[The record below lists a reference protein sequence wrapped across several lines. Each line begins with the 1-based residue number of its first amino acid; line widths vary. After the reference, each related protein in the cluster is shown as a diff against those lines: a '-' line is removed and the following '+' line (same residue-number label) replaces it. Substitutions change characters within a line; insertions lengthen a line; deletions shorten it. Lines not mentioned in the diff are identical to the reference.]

1 MRKFMLLSVCML
13 FAFATFAQHPPVTK
27 ANYALAAR
35 FSPKKLSKMIFSTN
49 VDPHWLKNSEK
60 FWYVYETTEG
70 KKWYIVDPVKGEK
83 KVMFDNADLAAKI
96 TRVVKDPF
104 DAQNLGLD
112 SMRFVRDENWI
123 QFEVKSTQDEVKK
136 DSAATTTTG
145 RRGAGGAATASTTSK
160 KVFYFEYNLTT
171 GELVEL
177 PDFKKPKRKPNWAN
191 ISPDGNTIIFGKNYN
206 IYWMDKANYE
216 KALKNENDSTIVE
229 NALTKDGFDGYGYY
243 NDGNLSGS
251 GMTDEDKEKEAKRRR
266 PVFAL
271 WSPDSKYFS
280 MRRVDNRKVK
290 NLWVINSVANPR
302 PTLETYKYW
311 MPGEKEAPVDH
322 LYLFDITS
330 KTSKELNVSAFKD
343 QGVGTWAMPA
353 KVNTRDDDWR
363 PSIWLGTK
371 DKFYFTRTGRDQ
383 KRIDVCVVD
392 VATGTV
398 KALVEERFNSFIEV
412 NQIALVNGGKEFI
425 HWSERDGWAHFYLY
439 DENGKLK
446 NQITS
451 GAFHCE
457 DILGVDETKR
467 VLYFSANGKEAGE
480 DPYYLHAYRIN
491 FDGTGMK
498 LLNSGDF
505 DHAMRMNDGNSFF
518 IDNFSRV
525 NTVPKSVLYN
535 ADGKKIL
542 DLETADFTS
551 LFASGYKFPEIF
563 KAKADDGIT
572 DIYGVMYKP
581 FDFDSTKQYPLI
593 EYVYPGPQTEAV
605 NKAFG
610 RGFDRTDRLA
620 QMGFVV
626 ITLGNR
632 GGHPSRSKWYHNFG
646 YGNLR
651 DYGLADKKAVAE
663 QLADR
668 FKYIDINRVG
678 IHGHSGGGF
687 MSTAAMLVYPDFFK
701 VAVSSAGNHDNSV
714 YNRWWS
720 EQHHGVKEVIS
731 DKGDTSFLYSIEK
744 NPDLAKNLKG
754 KLMLSHGDIDNNVH
768 PANTIRMANAL
779 IRANKRF
786 DLVVLPGQRHGYGD
800 MTEYFFWRQADYFAE
815 HLLGDKTGRT
825 ETDIEEMN
833 KEVEQNG
840 RAGRRN

>member
-13 FAFATFAQHPPVTK
+13 FAFATIAQQTPVTK
-27 ANYALAAR
+27 ANYSLAAR
-35 FSPKKLSKMIFSTN
+35 FSPKKLGKMIFSTN

-60 FWYVYETTEG
+60 FWYMYETTEG

-83 KVMFDNADLAAKI
+83 KVLFDNADLAAKI
-96 TRVVKDPF
+96 TRIVKDPF

-136 DSAATTTTG
+136 DTATTG
-145 RRGAGGAATASTTSK
+145 RRGAAAGAAATPAK

-171 GELVEL
+171 GELIEL

-191 ISPDGNTIIFGKNYN
+191 LSPDGNTIVFGKNYN
-206 IYWMDKANYE
+206 VYWMDKANYE

-229 NALTKDGFDGYGYY
+229 NAITKDGFDGYGYY

-251 GMTDEDKEKEAKRRR
+251 GMTDDEKEKEAKRRR

-271 WSPDSKYFS
+271 WSPDSKYFTL
-280 MRRVDNRKVK
+280 RRVDNRKVK

-311 MPGEKEAPVDH
+311 MPGEKESPVDH
-322 LYLFDITS
+322 LYLVDVATKS
-330 KTSKELNVSAFKD
+330 SKELNVSAFKD
-343 QGVGTWAMPA
+343 QTVGSWATPA

-363 PSIWLGTK
+363 PSIWLGTNT
-371 DKFYFTRTGRDQ
+371 KFYFTRTGRDQ
-383 KRIDVCVVD
+383 KRIDICVVD
-392 VATGTV
+392 VTTGTV
-398 KALVEERFNSFIEV
+398 KTLVEERFNSFIEV

-446 NQITS
+446 NQITT

-457 DILGVDETKR
+457 DVLGVDETKR

-498 LLNSGDF
+498 LLNGGDF

-518 IDNFSRV
+518 IDNYSRV

-551 LFASGYKFPEIF
+551 LFASGYKFPEVF

-572 DIYGVMYKP
+572 DIYGTIYKP
-581 FDFDSTKQYPLI
+581 FDFDSTKKYPLI

-605 NKAFG
+605 NKAFS

-620 QMGFVV
+620 QMGFIV

-632 GGHPSRSKWYHNFG
+632 GGHPARSKWYHNYG

-668 FKYIDINRVG
+668 YKYIDISRVG

-720 EQHHGVKEVIS
+720 EQHHGVKELIS

-744 NPDLAKNLKG
+744 NPDIAKNLKG

-786 DLVVLPGQRHGYGD
+786 DLVILPGQRHGFGD

-825 ETDIEEMN
+825 DTDIEEMN

-840 RAGRRN
+840 RSGGRRN

>member
-1 MRKFMLLSVCML
+1 MRKFLLLSVWL
-13 FAFATFAQHPPVTK
+13 LLAFAVTAQQTPVTK

-35 FSPKKLSKMIFSTN
+35 FSPKKLSKMIFSTA
-49 VDPHWLKNSEK
+49 VDPHWLKNSDK
-60 FWYVYETTEG
+60 FWYMYETTEG

-83 KVMFDNADLAAKI
+83 KELFNNADLAAKI
-96 TRVVKDPF
+96 TRIVKDPF

-136 DSAATTTTG
+136 DTAAAG
-145 RRGAGGAATASTTSK
+145 RRNAAGANATSAK
-160 KVFYFEYNLTT
+160 KVFYFEYNLQT
-171 GELVEL
+171 GELIEL
-177 PDFKKPKRKPNWAN
+177 SDFKKPKRRPNWAS
-191 ISPDGNTIIFGKNYN
+191 ISPDGNVVVFGKNYN

-229 NALTKDGFDGYGYY
+229 YALTQDGIDGYGYY

-251 GMTDEDKEKEAKRRR
+251 GMTDDEKEKEMKRRR

-271 WSPDSKYFS
+271 WSPDSKYFAL
-280 MRRVDNRKVK
+280 RRVDNRKVK

-311 MPGEKEAPVDH
+311 MPGEKESPTDH
-322 LYLFDITS
+322 LYLFDVANKS
-330 KTSKELNVSAFKD
+330 SKELNVSQFKD
-343 QGVGTWAMPA
+343 QAVAVWSDPG

-363 PSIWLGTK
+363 PSVWLGTK
-371 DKFYFTRTGRDQ
+371 DKFYFTRTSRDL
-383 KRIDVCVVD
+383 KRIDVCVAD

-398 KALVEERFNSFIEV
+398 KPVVEERFNTYIEI
-412 NQIALVNGGKEFI
+412 NRIGLINGGKEFI

-457 DILGVDETKR
+457 DILGIDETKR

-480 DPYYLHAYRIN
+480 DPYYLHAYRVN
-491 FDGTGMK
+491 FDGSGLK
-498 LLNSGDF
+498 LLNPGDF

-518 IDNFSRV
+518 IDNYSRV

-535 ADGKKIL
+535 GDGKKIM
-542 DLETADFTS
+542 DLETADFSS

-581 FDFDSTKQYPLI
+581 FDFDSTKKYPLI

-632 GGHPSRSKWYHNFG
+632 GGHPARSKWYHNYG

-668 FKYIDINRVG
+668 YKYIDIDRVG

-701 VAVSSAGNHDNSV
+701 VAVSSAGNHDNAV

-786 DLVVLPGQRHGYGD
+786 DLVILPGQRHGYGD

-815 HLLGDKTGRT
+815 HLLGDKTGRS

-840 RAGRRN
+840 RAGGRRN

>member
-13 FAFATFAQHPPVTK
+13 FAFATIAQHTPVTK
-27 ANYALAAR
+27 ANYSLAAR
-35 FSPKKLSKMIFSTN
+35 FSPKKLGKMIFSTN

-60 FWYVYETTEG
+60 FWYMYETTEG

-83 KVMFDNADLAAKI
+83 KVLFDNADLAAKI

-136 DSAATTTTG
+136 DTATTG
-145 RRGAGGAATASTTSK
+145 RRGAAGAAAATPAK

-171 GELVEL
+171 GELIEL

-191 ISPDGNTIIFGKNYN
+191 LSPDGNTIVFGKNYN
-206 IYWMDKANYE
+206 VYWMDKANYE

-229 NALTKDGFDGYGYY
+229 NAITKDGFDGYGYY

-251 GMTDEDKEKEAKRRR
+251 GMTDEEKEKEAKKRKS
-266 PVFAL
+266 VFAL
-271 WSPDSKYFS
+271 WSPDSKYFTL
-280 MRRVDNRKVK
+280 RRVDNRKVK

-311 MPGEKEAPVDH
+311 MPGEKESPVDH
-322 LYLFDITS
+322 LYLVDVTT

-343 QGVGTWAMPA
+343 QTVGSWATPA

-383 KRIDVCVVD
+383 KRIDICVVD
-392 VATGTV
+392 VATGAV
-398 KALVEERFNSFIEV
+398 KTLVEERFNSFIEV

-446 NQITS
+446 NQITT

-457 DILGVDETKR
+457 DVLGVDETKR

-498 LLNSGDF
+498 LLNAGDF

-518 IDNFSRV
+518 IDNYSRV

-535 ADGKKIL
+535 AEGKKIL

-551 LFASGYKFPEIF
+551 LFASGYKFPEVF

-572 DIYGVMYKP
+572 DIYGTIYKP
-581 FDFDSTKQYPLI
+581 FDFDSTKKYPLI

-620 QMGFVV
+620 QMGFIV

-632 GGHPSRSKWYHNFG
+632 GGHPARSKWYHNYG

-668 FKYIDINRVG
+668 YKYIDISRVG

-744 NPDLAKNLKG
+744 NPDIAKNLKG

-786 DLVVLPGQRHGYGD
+786 DLVILPGQRHGYGD

>member
-13 FAFATFAQHPPVTK
+13 FAFATFAQHPPVIK

-96 TRVVKDPF
+96 TRIVKDPF

-136 DSAATTTTG
+136 DSAATATTG
-145 RRGAGGAATASTTSK
+145 RRGAAGAAASTTTK

-206 IYWMDKANYE
+206 VYWMDKANYE

-229 NALTKDGFDGYGYY
+229 YALTKDGFDGYGYY

-251 GMTDEDKEKEAKRRR
+251 GMTDDEKEKEAKKRR

-290 NLWVINSVANPR
+290 NLWVINSVASPR

-322 LYLFDITS
+322 LYLFDIAN
-330 KTSKELNVSAFKD
+330 KTSKEINVSAFKD
-343 QGVGTWAMPA
+343 QGIGTWVMPA
-353 KVNTRDDDWR
+353 KANTRDDDWR

-392 VATGTV
+392 VATGAV
-398 KALVEERFNSFIEV
+398 KALVEERFNSFIEI
-412 NQIALVNGGKEFI
+412 NQIALINGGKEFI

-535 ADGKKIL
+535 ADGKKVL

-668 FKYIDINRVG
+668 YKYIDINRVG

-786 DLVVLPGQRHGYGD
+786 DLVVLPGQRHGFGD

>member
-1 MRKFMLLSVCML
+1 MLLCVWLL
-13 FAFATFAQHPPVTK
+13 FAFAVTAQQTPVTK

-35 FSPKKLSKMIFSTN
+35 FSPKKLGKMIFSTA
-49 VDPHWLKNSEK
+49 VDPHWLKNSDK
-60 FWYVYETTEG
+60 FWYMYETTEG
-70 KKWYIVDPVKGEK
+70 KKWFIVDPVKGEK
-83 KVMFDNADLAAKI
+83 KELFNNADLAAKI
-96 TRVVKDPF
+96 TRIVKDPF

-136 DSAATTTTG
+136 DTAATS
-145 RRGAGGAATASTTSK
+145 RRGAAGTTATTPAK
-160 KVFYFEYNLTT
+160 KVFYFEYNLQT
-171 GELVEL
+171 GELIEL
-177 PDFKKPKRKPNWAN
+177 PDFKKPKRKPVWAN
-191 ISPDGNTIIFGKNYN
+191 ISPDGNTIVFGKQYN

-229 NALTKDGFDGYGYY
+229 YALTTDGIDGYGYY

-251 GMTDEDKEKEAKRRR
+251 GMTDDEKEKEMKKRK

-271 WSPDSKYFS
+271 WSPDSKYFAL
-280 MRRVDNRKVK
+280 RRVDNRKVK

-311 MPGEKEAPVDH
+311 MPGEKESPIDH
-322 LYLFDITS
+322 LYLFDIANKS
-330 KTSKELNVSAFKD
+330 NKELNVSQFKD
-343 QGVGTWAMPA
+343 QAVAVWTDPG
-353 KVNTRDDDWR
+353 KINTRDDDWR
-363 PSIWLGTK
+363 PTVWLGTK
-371 DKFYFTRTGRDQ
+371 DKFYFTRTSRDQ
-383 KRIDVCVVD
+383 KRIDVCVAE
-392 VATGTV
+392 VATATV
-398 KALVEERFNSFIEV
+398 KPVVEERFNTYIEI
-412 NQIALVNGGKEFI
+412 NRIGLVNGGKEFI

-457 DILGVDETKR
+457 DILGIDESKR

-491 FDGTGMK
+491 FDGSGLK
-498 LLNSGDF
+498 LLNPGDF

-518 IDNFSRV
+518 INNYSRV

-535 ADGKKIL
+535 ADGKKIM
-542 DLETADFTS
+542 DLETADFSS
-551 LFASGYKFPEIF
+551 LFAAGYKFPEIF

-581 FDFDSTKQYPLI
+581 FDFDSTQQYPLI

-632 GGHPSRSKWYHNFG
+632 GGHPARSKWYHNYG

-668 FKYIDINRVG
+668 YHYIDINRVG

-786 DLVVLPGQRHGYGD
+786 DLVILPGQRHGYGD

-815 HLLGDKTGRT
+815 HLLGDKTGRS
-825 ETDIEEMN
+825 ETDMEEMN
-833 KEVEQNG
+833 KEIEQNG
-840 RAGRRN
+840 KGGSRRN

>member
-1 MRKFMLLSVCML
+1 MRKFLLLSVWL
-13 FAFATFAQHPPVTK
+13 LLAFAVTAQQTPVTK
-27 ANYALAAR
+27 ANYAMAAR
-35 FSPKKLSKMIFSTN
+35 FSPKKLSKMIFSTA
-49 VDPHWLKNSEK
+49 VDPHWLKNSDK
-60 FWYVYETTEG
+60 FWYMYETTEG

-83 KVMFDNADLAAKI
+83 KELFNNADLAAKI
-96 TRVVKDPF
+96 TRIVKDPF

-123 QFEVKSTQDEVKK
+123 QFEVKSTQDETKK
-136 DSAATTTTG
+136 DTATTG
-145 RRGAGGAATASTTSK
+145 RRGAAGAAATPAK
-160 KVFYFEYNLTT
+160 KVFYFEYNLQT
-171 GELVEL
+171 GELIEL

-191 ISPDGNTIIFGKNYN
+191 ISPDGNVIIFGKNYN
-206 IYWMDKANYE
+206 VYWMDKANYE

-229 NALTKDGFDGYGYY
+229 YALTKDGNDDYGYY

-251 GMTDEDKEKEAKRRR
+251 GMTDDEKEKESKRRR
-266 PVFAL
+266 PIFAL
-271 WSPDSKYFS
+271 WSPDSKYFTL
-280 MRRVDNRKVK
+280 RRVDNRKVK

-311 MPGEKEAPVDH
+311 MPGEKESPVDH
-322 LYLFDITS
+322 LYLFDVVNKS
-330 KTSKELNVSAFKD
+330 SKELNVSMFKD
-343 QGVGTWAMPA
+343 QAVAVWSDPG

-363 PSIWLGTK
+363 PSVWLGTK
-371 DKFYFTRTGRDQ
+371 DKFYFTRTSRDQ
-383 KRIDVCVVD
+383 KRIDVCVAD

-398 KALVEERFNSFIEV
+398 KPVVEERFNTYIEI
-412 NQIALVNGGKEFI
+412 NRIGLINGGKEFI

-457 DILGVDETKR
+457 DILGIDETKR

-491 FDGTGMK
+491 FDGTGLK
-498 LLNSGDF
+498 LLNAGDF

-518 IDNFSRV
+518 IDNYSRV

-535 ADGKKIL
+535 AEGKKIM
-542 DLETADFTS
+542 DLETADFSS

-581 FDFDSTKQYPLI
+581 FDFDSTKKYPLI

-632 GGHPSRSKWYHNFG
+632 GGHPARSKWYHNYG

-668 FKYIDINRVG
+668 YKYIDIDRVG

-786 DLVVLPGQRHGYGD
+786 DLVILPGQRHGYGD

-815 HLLGDKTGRT
+815 HLLGDKTGRS

-840 RAGRRN
+840 RSGGRRN

>member
-1 MRKFMLLSVCML
+1 MRKFLLLSVWL
-13 FAFATFAQHPPVTK
+13 LLAFAVTAQQTPVTK
-27 ANYALAAR
+27 ANYAMAAR
-35 FSPKKLSKMIFSTN
+35 FSPKKLSKMIFSTA
-49 VDPHWLKNSEK
+49 VDPHWLKNSDK
-60 FWYVYETTEG
+60 FWYMYETTEG

-83 KVMFDNADLAAKI
+83 KELFNNADLAAKI
-96 TRVVKDPF
+96 TRIVKDPF

-123 QFEVKSTQDEVKK
+123 QFEVKSTQDETKK
-136 DSAATTTTG
+136 DTATTG
-145 RRGAGGAATASTTSK
+145 RRGAAGAAATPAK
-160 KVFYFEYNLTT
+160 KVFYFEYNLQT
-171 GELVEL
+171 GELIEL

-191 ISPDGNTIIFGKNYN
+191 ISPDGNVIIFGKNYN
-206 IYWMDKANYE
+206 VYWMDKANYE

-229 NALTKDGFDGYGYY
+229 YALTKDGNDDYGYY

-251 GMTDEDKEKEAKRRR
+251 GMTDDEKEKESKRRR
-266 PVFAL
+266 PIFAL
-271 WSPDSKYFS
+271 WSPDSKYFTL
-280 MRRVDNRKVK
+280 RRVDNRKVK

-311 MPGEKEAPVDH
+311 MPGEKESPVDH
-322 LYLFDITS
+322 LYLFDVVNKS
-330 KTSKELNVSAFKD
+330 SKELNVSLFKD
-343 QGVGTWAMPA
+343 QAVAVWSDPG

-363 PSIWLGTK
+363 PSVWLGTK
-371 DKFYFTRTGRDQ
+371 DKFYFTRTSRDQ
-383 KRIDVCVVD
+383 KRIDVCVAD

-398 KALVEERFNSFIEV
+398 KPVVEERFNTYIEI
-412 NQIALVNGGKEFI
+412 NRIGLINGGKEFI

-457 DILGVDETKR
+457 DILGIDETKR

-480 DPYYLHAYRIN
+480 DPYYLHAYRVN
-491 FDGTGMK
+491 FDGTGLK
-498 LLNSGDF
+498 LLNAGDF

-518 IDNFSRV
+518 IDNYSRV

-535 ADGKKIL
+535 AEGKKIM
-542 DLETADFTS
+542 DLETADFSS

-581 FDFDSTKQYPLI
+581 FDFDSTKKYPLI

-632 GGHPSRSKWYHNFG
+632 GGHPARSKWYHNYG

-668 FKYIDINRVG
+668 YKYIDIDRVG

-786 DLVVLPGQRHGYGD
+786 DLVILPGQRHGYGD

-815 HLLGDKTGRT
+815 HLLGDKTGRS

-840 RAGRRN
+840 RSGGRRN

>member
-13 FAFATFAQHPPVTK
+13 FAFATVAQQTPVTK
-27 ANYALAAR
+27 ANYSLAAR
-35 FSPKKLSKMIFSTN
+35 FSPKKLGKMIFSTN
-49 VDPHWLKNSEK
+49 VDPHWLKNSNK
-60 FWYVYETTEG
+60 FWYMYETTEG
-70 KKWYIVDPVKGEK
+70 KKWFIVDPVKGEK
-83 KVMFDNADLAAKI
+83 KVLFDNADLAAKI

-123 QFEVKSTQDEVKK
+123 QFEVKSTQDEAKK
-136 DSAATTTTG
+136 DTAATG
-145 RRGAGGAATASTTSK
+145 RSGAAAAATK

-177 PDFKKPKRKPNWAN
+177 PDFKKPKRKPIWAN
-191 ISPDGNTIIFGKNYN
+191 IAPDGNTIVFGKNYN
-206 IYWMDKANYE
+206 VYWMDKANYE

-229 NALTKDGFDGYGYY
+229 NAITKDGFDGYGYY

-251 GMTDEDKEKEAKRRR
+251 GMTDEEKEKQVKRRR
-266 PVFAL
+266 PIFAL
-271 WSPDSKYFS
+271 WSPDSKYFTL
-280 MRRVDNRKVK
+280 RRVDNRKVK
-290 NLWVINSVANPR
+290 SLWVINSVANPR

-311 MPGEKEAPVDH
+311 MPGEKESPVDH
-322 LYLFDITS
+322 LYLVDVAGKS
-330 KTSKELNVSAFKD
+330 GKELHVSAFKD
-343 QGVGTWAMPA
+343 QTVGSWATPA

-392 VATGTV
+392 VTTGVV
-398 KALVEERFNSFIEV
+398 KTLVEERFNSFIEV

-425 HWSERDGWAHFYLY
+425 HWSERDGWGHFYLY
-439 DENGKLK
+439 DENGQLK
-446 NQITS
+446 NQITT

-457 DILGVDETKR
+457 DVLGVDETKR

-498 LLNSGDF
+498 LLNAGDF

-518 IDNFSRV
+518 IDNYSRV

-551 LFASGYKFPEIF
+551 LFASGYKFPEVF

-572 DIYGVMYKP
+572 DIYGAIYKP
-581 FDFDSTKQYPLI
+581 FDFDSTKKYPLI

-620 QMGFVV
+620 QMGFIV

-632 GGHPSRSKWYHNFG
+632 GGHPARSKWYHNYG

-668 FKYIDINRVG
+668 YKYIDISRVG

-720 EQHHGVKEVIS
+720 EQHHGVKEMVS

-744 NPDLAKNLKG
+744 NPDIAKNLKG

-786 DLVVLPGQRHGYGD
+786 DLVILPGQRHGYGD

-825 ETDIEEMN
+825 DTDIEEMN
-833 KEVEQNG
+833 KDVEQNG
-840 RAGRRN
+840 RSGRRN

>member
-13 FAFATFAQHPPVTK
+13 FAFATIAQHTPVTK
-27 ANYALAAR
+27 ANYSLAAR
-35 FSPKKLSKMIFSTN
+35 FSPKKLGKMIFSTN
-49 VDPHWLKNSEK
+49 VDPHWLKNSDK
-60 FWYVYETTEG
+60 FWYMYETTEG

-83 KVMFDNADLAAKI
+83 KVLFDNADLAAKI
-96 TRVVKDPF
+96 TRIVKDPF

-136 DSAATTTTG
+136 DTATAG
-145 RRGAGGAATASTTSK
+145 RRGAAGAAAATPAK

-171 GELVEL
+171 GELIEL

-191 ISPDGNTIIFGKNYN
+191 LSPDGNTIVFGKNYN
-206 IYWMDKANYE
+206 VYWMDKANYE

-229 NALTKDGFDGYGYY
+229 YAITKDGFDGYGYY

-251 GMTDEDKEKEAKRRR
+251 GMTDDEKEKEAKKRK

-271 WSPDSKYFS
+271 WSPDSKYFT

-311 MPGEKEAPVDH
+311 MPGEKESPIDH
-322 LYLFDITS
+322 LYLVDVTT
-330 KTSKELNVSAFKD
+330 KASKELNVSAFKD
-343 QGVGTWAMPA
+343 QTVGSWAAPA

-371 DKFYFTRTGRDQ
+371 DKFYFTRTSRDQ

-392 VATGTV
+392 VATGVV
-398 KALVEERFNSFIEV
+398 KTLVEERFNTYIES
-412 NQIALVNGGKEFI
+412 NQIALINGGKEFI
-425 HWSERDGWAHFYLY
+425 QWSERDGWAHFYLY

-446 NQITS
+446 NQITT

-457 DILGVDETKR
+457 DVLGVDETKR

-498 LLNSGDF
+498 LLNAGDF

-518 IDNFSRV
+518 IDNYSRV

-535 ADGKKIL
+535 ADGKKII

-572 DIYGVMYKP
+572 DIYGTIYKP
-581 FDFDSTKQYPLI
+581 FDFDSTKKYPLI

-620 QMGFVV
+620 QMGFIV

-632 GGHPSRSKWYHNFG
+632 GGHPARSKWYHNYG

-668 FKYIDINRVG
+668 YKYIDIDRVG

-720 EQHHGVKEVIS
+720 EQHHGVKEVVS

-744 NPDLAKNLKG
+744 NPDIAKNLKG

-786 DLVVLPGQRHGYGD
+786 DLVILPGQRHGYGD

>member
-1 MRKFMLLSVCML
+1 MRKFLLLSVWL
-13 FAFATFAQHPPVTK
+13 LLAFAVTAQQTPVTK

-35 FSPKKLSKMIFSTN
+35 FSPKKLSKMIFSTA
-49 VDPHWLKNSEK
+49 VDPHWLKNSDK
-60 FWYVYETTEG
+60 FWYMYETTEG

-83 KVMFDNADLAAKI
+83 KELFNNADLAAKI
-96 TRVVKDPF
+96 TRIVKDPF

-136 DSAATTTTG
+136 DTAAAG
-145 RRGAGGAATASTTSK
+145 RRNAAGANATSAK
-160 KVFYFEYNLTT
+160 KVFYFEYNLQT
-171 GELVEL
+171 GELIEL
-177 PDFKKPKRKPNWAN
+177 SDFKKPKRRPNWAS
-191 ISPDGNTIIFGKNYN
+191 ISPDGNVVVFGKNYN

-229 NALTKDGFDGYGYY
+229 YALTQDGIDGYGYY

-251 GMTDEDKEKEAKRRR
+251 GMTDDEKEKEMKRRR

-271 WSPDSKYFS
+271 WSPDSKYFAL
-280 MRRVDNRKVK
+280 RRVDNRKVK

-311 MPGEKEAPVDH
+311 MPGEKESPTDH
-322 LYLFDITS
+322 LYLFDVANKS
-330 KTSKELNVSAFKD
+330 SKELNVSQFKD
-343 QGVGTWAMPA
+343 QAVAVWSDPG

-363 PSIWLGTK
+363 PSVWLGTK
-371 DKFYFTRTGRDQ
+371 DKFYFTRTSRDL
-383 KRIDVCVVD
+383 KRIDVCVAD

-398 KALVEERFNSFIEV
+398 KPVVEERFNTYIEI
-412 NQIALVNGGKEFI
+412 NRIGLINGGKEFI

-457 DILGVDETKR
+457 DILGIDETKR

-480 DPYYLHAYRIN
+480 DPYYLHAYRVN
-491 FDGTGMK
+491 FDGSGLK
-498 LLNSGDF
+498 LLNPGDF

-518 IDNFSRV
+518 IDNYSRV

-535 ADGKKIL
+535 GDGKKIM
-542 DLETADFTS
+542 DLETADFSS
-551 LFASGYKFPEIF
+551 LFASGYKFPDIF

-581 FDFDSTKQYPLI
+581 FDFDSTKKYPLI

-632 GGHPSRSKWYHNFG
+632 GGHPARSKWYHNYG

-668 FKYIDINRVG
+668 YKYIDIDRVG

-701 VAVSSAGNHDNSV
+701 VAVSSAGNHDNAV

-731 DKGDTSFLYSIEK
+731 DKGDTSFLYNIEK

-786 DLVVLPGQRHGYGD
+786 DLVILPGQRHGYGD

-815 HLLGDKTGRT
+815 HLLGDKTGRS

-840 RAGRRN
+840 RAGGRRN

>member
-1 MRKFMLLSVCML
+1 MRKFLLLSVWL
-13 FAFATFAQHPPVTK
+13 LLAFAVTAQQTPVTK
-27 ANYALAAR
+27 ANYAMAAR
-35 FSPKKLSKMIFSTN
+35 FSPKKLSKMIFSTA
-49 VDPHWLKNSEK
+49 VDPHWLKNSDK
-60 FWYVYETTEG
+60 FWYMYETTEG

-83 KVMFDNADLAAKI
+83 KELFNNADLAAKI
-96 TRVVKDPF
+96 TRIVKDPF

-123 QFEVKSTQDEVKK
+123 QFEVKSTQDETKK
-136 DSAATTTTG
+136 DTATTG
-145 RRGAGGAATASTTSK
+145 RRGAAGAAATPAK
-160 KVFYFEYNLTT
+160 KVFYFEYNLQT
-171 GELVEL
+171 GELIEL

-191 ISPDGNTIIFGKNYN
+191 ISPDGNVIIFGKNYN
-206 IYWMDKANYE
+206 VYWMDKANYE

-229 NALTKDGFDGYGYY
+229 YALTKDGNDDYGYY

-251 GMTDEDKEKEAKRRR
+251 GMTDDEKEKESKRRR
-266 PVFAL
+266 PIFAL
-271 WSPDSKYFS
+271 WSPDSKYFTL
-280 MRRVDNRKVK
+280 RRVDNRKVK

-311 MPGEKEAPVDH
+311 MPGEKESPVDH
-322 LYLFDITS
+322 LYLFDVVNKS
-330 KTSKELNVSAFKD
+330 SKELNVSMFKD
-343 QGVGTWAMPA
+343 QAVAVWSDPG

-363 PSIWLGTK
+363 PSVWLGTK
-371 DKFYFTRTGRDQ
+371 DKFYFTRTSRDQ
-383 KRIDVCVVD
+383 KRIDVCVAD

-398 KALVEERFNSFIEV
+398 KPVVEERFNTYIEI
-412 NQIALVNGGKEFI
+412 NRIGLINGGKEFI

-457 DILGVDETKR
+457 DILGIDETKR

-480 DPYYLHAYRIN
+480 DPYYLHAYRVN
-491 FDGTGMK
+491 FDGTGLK
-498 LLNSGDF
+498 LLNAGDF

-518 IDNFSRV
+518 IDNYSRV

-535 ADGKKIL
+535 AEGKKIM
-542 DLETADFTS
+542 DLETADFSS

-581 FDFDSTKQYPLI
+581 FDFDSTKKYPLI

-632 GGHPSRSKWYHNFG
+632 GGHPARSKWYHNYG

-668 FKYIDINRVG
+668 YKYIDIDRVG

-786 DLVVLPGQRHGYGD
+786 DLVILPGQRHGYGD

-815 HLLGDKTGRT
+815 HLLGDKTGRS

-840 RAGRRN
+840 RSGGRRN

>member
-1 MRKFMLLSVCML
+1 MRKFLLLSVWL
-13 FAFATFAQHPPVTK
+13 LLAFAVTAQQTPVTK
-27 ANYALAAR
+27 ANYAMAAR
-35 FSPKKLSKMIFSTN
+35 FSPKKLSKMIFSTA
-49 VDPHWLKNSEK
+49 VDPHWLKNSDK
-60 FWYVYETTEG
+60 FWYMYETTEG

-83 KVMFDNADLAAKI
+83 KELFNNADLAAKI
-96 TRVVKDPF
+96 TRIVKDPF

-123 QFEVKSTQDEVKK
+123 QFEVKSTQDETKK
-136 DSAATTTTG
+136 DTATTG
-145 RRGAGGAATASTTSK
+145 RARAAGAAATPAK
-160 KVFYFEYNLTT
+160 KVFYFEYNLQT
-171 GELVEL
+171 GELIEL

-191 ISPDGNTIIFGKNYN
+191 ISPDGNVIIFGKNYN
-206 IYWMDKANYE
+206 VYWMDKANYE

-229 NALTKDGFDGYGYY
+229 YALTKDGNDDYGYY

-251 GMTDEDKEKEAKRRR
+251 GMTDDEKEKESKRRR
-266 PVFAL
+266 PIFAL
-271 WSPDSKYFS
+271 WSPDSKYFTL
-280 MRRVDNRKVK
+280 RRVDNRKVK

-311 MPGEKEAPVDH
+311 MPGEKESPVDH
-322 LYLFDITS
+322 LYLFDVVNKS
-330 KTSKELNVSAFKD
+330 SKELNVSMFKD
-343 QGVGTWAMPA
+343 QAVAVWSDPG

-363 PSIWLGTK
+363 PSVWLGTK
-371 DKFYFTRTGRDQ
+371 DKFYFTRTSRDQ
-383 KRIDVCVVD
+383 KRIDVCVAD

-398 KALVEERFNSFIEV
+398 KPVVEERFNTYIEI
-412 NQIALVNGGKEFI
+412 NRIGLINGGKEFI

-457 DILGVDETKR
+457 DILGIDETKR

-480 DPYYLHAYRIN
+480 DPYYLHAYRVN
-491 FDGTGMK
+491 FDGTGLK
-498 LLNSGDF
+498 LLNAGDF

-518 IDNFSRV
+518 IDNYSRV

-535 ADGKKIL
+535 AEGKKIM
-542 DLETADFTS
+542 DLETADFSS

-581 FDFDSTKQYPLI
+581 FDFDSTKKYPLI

-632 GGHPSRSKWYHNFG
+632 GGHPARSKWYHNYG

-668 FKYIDINRVG
+668 YKYIDIDRVG

-786 DLVVLPGQRHGYGD
+786 DLVILPGQRHGYGD

-815 HLLGDKTGRT
+815 HLLGDKTGRS

-840 RAGRRN
+840 RSGGRRN